1 MVGKNQINSKLFCCL
16 SSTSDLRYHYHY
28 NRSNGANFS
37 CATSYLTLKPPAF
50 GKRGAP
56 DYRNWRGG
64 NDQLFSTGEKLH
76 LYINPEREIDQGAQ
90 AIHGI
95 SGEFLLDKPTF
106 SDVADSFL
114 EFVGDD
120 MLVIHNAPFDVGFL
134 NAELVR
140 CHRPILQDSR
150 VTDTL
155 VLARKKFPGAQASLD
170 ALCRRFQID
179 NSHRD
184 LHGALIDA
192 DLLAGVFVE
201 LQGGKQPG
209 LALQDEAKDNSDSD
223 KNNEGEN
230 VNLSGFEISDRPMRL
245 SRQFAPSKDELAAHH
260 ALLDKMRDPIWR
272 QPISLSERD

>member
-1 MVGKNQINSKLFCCL
+1 MRHIILDTETTGLSAKEGHRIIEIGAVEMINYSL
-16 SSTSDLRYHYHY
+16 
-28 NRSNGANFS
+28 
-37 CATSYLTLKPPAF
+37 
-50 GKRGAP
+50 
-56 DYRNWRGG
+56 
-64 NDQLFSTGEKLH
+64 TGEKLH
-76 LYINPEREIDQGAQ
+76 LYINPEREIDEGAQ
-90 AIHGI
+90 AVHGI
-95 SGEFLLDKPTF
+95 SGEFLQDKPVF
-106 SDVADSFL
+106 SEVADAFL
-114 EFVGDD
+114 EFVGTD

-134 NAELVR
+134 NAELEK
-140 CHRPILQDSR
+140 CHRPLLQESR

-155 VLARKKFPGAQASLD
+155 ALARQKFPGAQASLD

-209 LALQDEAKDNSDSD
+209 LALQEEVVDTSDAG

-230 VNLSGFEISDRPMRL
+230 VNLSGFEISDRPIRPA
-245 SRQFAPSKDELAAHH
+245 RQFAPNKDELAAHH

-272 QPISLSERD
+272 QPIPLSEKDRD

>member
-1 MVGKNQINSKLFCCL
+1 MRHIILDTETTGLSAKEGHRIIEIGAVEMINYSL
-16 SSTSDLRYHYHY
+16 
-28 NRSNGANFS
+28 
-37 CATSYLTLKPPAF
+37 
-50 GKRGAP
+50 
-56 DYRNWRGG
+56 
-64 NDQLFSTGEKLH
+64 TGEKLH

-223 KNNEGEN
+223 KNNEGKN
-230 VNLSGFEISDRPMRL
+230 VNLSGFEISDRPMRP

-260 ALLDKMRDPIWR
+260 ALLDNMCDPIWR
-272 QPISLSERD
+272 QTISLSEKD

>member
-1 MVGKNQINSKLFCCL
+1 MRHIILDTETTGLSAKEGHRIIEIGAVEMINYSL
-16 SSTSDLRYHYHY
+16 
-28 NRSNGANFS
+28 
-37 CATSYLTLKPPAF
+37 
-50 GKRGAP
+50 
-56 DYRNWRGG
+56 
-64 NDQLFSTGEKLH
+64 TGEKLH
-76 LYINPEREIDQGAQ
+76 LYVNPEREIDEGAQ

-95 SGEFLLDKPTF
+95 SSEFLQDKPIF

-140 CHRPILQDSR
+140 CHRPILEVGR

-155 VLARKKFPGAQASLD
+155 ALARQKFPGAQASLD

-230 VNLSGFEISDRPMRL
+230 VNLSGFEISDGPMRP
-245 SRQFAPSKDELAAHH
+245 SHQFAPSKDELAAHH

-272 QPISLSERD
+272 QPISLSEKD

>member
-1 MVGKNQINSKLFCCL
+1 MRHIILDTETTGLSAKEGHRIIEIGAVEMINYSL
-16 SSTSDLRYHYHY
+16 
-28 NRSNGANFS
+28 
-37 CATSYLTLKPPAF
+37 
-50 GKRGAP
+50 
-56 DYRNWRGG
+56 
-64 NDQLFSTGEKLH
+64 TGEKLH
-76 LYINPEREIDQGAQ
+76 LYINPEREIDEGAQ

-95 SGEFLLDKPTF
+95 SGEFLQDKPVF

-114 EFVGDD
+114 EFVGED

-140 CHRPILQDSR
+140 CHRPILQDGR

-155 VLARKKFPGAQASLD
+155 ALARQKFPGAQASLD

-209 LALQDEAKDNSDSD
+209 LALQDEAKDNSDYY

-230 VNLSGFEISDRPMRL
+230 VNLSGLEISDRPMRP

-260 ALLDKMRDPIWR
+260 ALLDKMRDPIWL
-272 QPISLSERD
+272 QPLSLSEKD

>member
-1 MVGKNQINSKLFCCL
+1 MRHIILDTETTGLSAKEGHRIIEIGAVEMINYSL
-16 SSTSDLRYHYHY
+16 
-28 NRSNGANFS
+28 
-37 CATSYLTLKPPAF
+37 
-50 GKRGAP
+50 
-56 DYRNWRGG
+56 
-64 NDQLFSTGEKLH
+64 TGEKLH
-76 LYINPEREIDQGAQ
+76 LYINPEREIDEGAQ

-95 SGEFLLDKPTF
+95 SGEFLQDKPVF

-114 EFVGDD
+114 EFVGED

-140 CHRPILQDSR
+140 CHRPILQDGR

-155 VLARKKFPGAQASLD
+155 ALARQKFPGAQASLD

-230 VNLSGFEISDRPMRL
+230 VDLSVFEILDRPMRP

-272 QPISLSERD
+272 QPLSLSEKD

>member
-1 MVGKNQINSKLFCCL
+1 MRHIILDTETTGLSAKEGHRIIEIGAVEMINYSL
-16 SSTSDLRYHYHY
+16 
-28 NRSNGANFS
+28 
-37 CATSYLTLKPPAF
+37 
-50 GKRGAP
+50 
-56 DYRNWRGG
+56 
-64 NDQLFSTGEKLH
+64 TGEKLH
-76 LYINPEREIDQGAQ
+76 LYINPEREIDEGAQ

-95 SGEFLLDKPTF
+95 SGEFLQDKPVF

-134 NAELVR
+134 NAELAR
-140 CHRPILQDSR
+140 CDRPILQDDR

-155 VLARKKFPGAQASLD
+155 ALARQKFPGAQASLD

-209 LALQDEAKDNSDSD
+209 LALQDEAKDNFDSD
-223 KNNEGEN
+223 KNNVGEK
-230 VNLSGFEISDRPMRL
+230 VNLSGFEISDRPIRP

-260 ALLDKMRDPIWR
+260 ALLDKMSDPIWR
-272 QPISLSERD
+272 QPILLSEKD